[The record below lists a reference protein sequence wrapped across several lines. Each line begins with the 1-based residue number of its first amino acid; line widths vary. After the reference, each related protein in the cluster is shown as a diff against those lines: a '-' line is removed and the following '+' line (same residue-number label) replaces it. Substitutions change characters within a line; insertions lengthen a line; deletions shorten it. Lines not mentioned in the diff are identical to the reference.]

1 MFVNGSGQNVQSLER
16 TFYRCFIRSFSS
28 FGWGVSE
35 GKIKMWKVNGRQTMD
50 AKWWQKL
57 TLPLASWAKNWMLS
71 TEAMSK
77 NGKQHKF
84 YIQCK
89 IKHTSIN
96 LSTSS
101 LPFSALPATNIRRD
115 CRSCSCSYLYWF
127 LCKRCPSVSVTLNS
141 STFDKVCEKV

>member
-1 MFVNGSGQNVQSLER
+1 
-16 TFYRCFIRSFSS
+16 
-28 FGWGVSE
+28 
-35 GKIKMWKVNGRQTMD
+35 
-50 AKWWQKL
+50 
-57 TLPLASWAKNWMLS
+57 MLS

-77 NGKQHKF
+77 NRKQHKL

-127 LCKRCPSVSVTLNS
+127 YFLPVISHSIFYTFSQTLSNVLELRVTETEGQRLQRNQYKYEQLHDLQS
-141 STFDKVCEKV
+141 RLMLVAGKAEKGK